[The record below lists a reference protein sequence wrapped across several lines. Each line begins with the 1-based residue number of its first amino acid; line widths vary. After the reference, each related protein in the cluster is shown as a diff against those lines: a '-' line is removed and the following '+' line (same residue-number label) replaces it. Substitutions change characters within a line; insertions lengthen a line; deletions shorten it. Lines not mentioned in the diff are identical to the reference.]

1 MRYRVLIVD
10 DEPNLL
16 SGLRQVLHAEP
27 YDLVTDSDPAHA
39 IQRMRTEELH
49 VVVSDHRMAGVTG
62 TELLATARELLPH
75 AVRFLMTG
83 APSLAMAL
91 DAINAGA
98 VSRIFLK
105 PFPAIVLASAIRQAM
120 ENMETL
126 RLAMRVL
133 DDARHLSSVLEA
145 VRQEHPK
152 LIERLEARRTLKSG
166 ATAAEE
172 YFPQDPQA
180 VLAELRRHFH

>member
-16 SGLRQVLHAEP
+16 GGLRQVLHAEP
-27 YDLVTDSDPAHA
+27 YDLVTDSDPTQALA
-39 IQRMRTEELH
+39 RMRSEDVH
-49 VVVSDHRMAGVTG
+49 VLVSDHRMAGMTG
-62 TELLATARELLPH
+62 TELLARARELQPH

-91 DAINAGA
+91 DAINDGA

-105 PFPAIVLASAIRQAM
+105 PFPTIVLATAIREAM
-120 ENMETL
+120 ENMEML
-126 RLAMRVL
+126 RLSMRVL
-133 DDARHLSSVLEA
+133 DDAKHLAAVLEA
-145 VRQEHPK
+145 VKQEQPG
-152 LIERLEARRTLKSG
+152 LVERLQSRRILKSG

-180 VLAELRRHFH
+180 VLEELRRHFR